1 MWRYNRAIR
10 QRREHRQ
17 NHLRREY
24 SEIIGEITGR
34 SSMETIAT
42 HIRTWPWFSA
52 PHGYNFNGL
61 LIAHPQ
67 GNICID
73 PVEAS
78 AADLEEIAR
87 ARPARVLLTNRNH
100 VRAANQVRER
110 TGARVAIHPADAAY
124 ARSQGAVIDD
134 ELRVGE
140 RVGPLSVVA
149 VPGKSPGE
157 IALHWPERRILIVGD
172 AVIGNPPGRC
182 GLLREQV
189 MDDPARLRESVRS
202 LLTIDFDALLVG
214 DGVSILSGAR
224 DRLRELVATFG

>member
-1 MWRYNRAIR
+1 
-10 QRREHRQ
+10 
-17 NHLRREY
+17 
-24 SEIIGEITGR
+24 
-34 SSMETIAT
+34 METIAGD
-42 HIRTWPWFSA
+42 IRTWSWFSA

-78 AADLEEIAR
+78 AADFEEIVR

-100 VRAANQVRER
+100 VRAANRVHEQ
-110 TGARVAIHPADAAY
+110 TGARIAIHPADAAH
-124 ARSQGAVIDD
+124 ARSQGAILD
-134 ELRVGE
+134 EELHVGE
-140 RVGPLSVVA
+140 TVGPFTVVA

-157 IALHWPERRILIVGD
+157 IALHWPERKILIVGD

-189 MDDPARLRESVRS
+189 MDDPARLRDSVKN
-202 LLTIDFDALLVG
+202 LLSIDFDTLLFG
-214 DGVSILSGAR
+214 DGVSILSGAKE
-224 DRLRELVATFG
+224 RLRELVATFAV